1 MRISIINGSPKL
13 GESTSALL
21 IAYLTG
27 FLSGNYTVYKPNNS
41 EPQISEIVGSDA
53 VVFVFPLYVDG
64 IPSHMLRFLG
74 ELEKRGFSE
83 STVIYCVINNGFF
96 EGGQNRIAIEQMR
109 CWCYAASA
117 KWGCAVGCG
126 AGEML
131 PFIKN
136 IPLEHG
142 PNKNLGNAL
151 RKLSEQIVGLKSS
164 DDILISPNW
173 PRPLWRLQSSLFV
186 WLPRA
191 KRNGLKRWDLFKK
204 SESTLKW

>member
-21 IAYLTG
+21 IEYLTG
-27 FLSGNYTVYKPNNS
+27 FLNGDYTVCKPDNS
-41 EPQISEIVGSDA
+41 EPQISEIVRSDA

-64 IPSHMLRFLG
+64 IPSHMLQFLG

-96 EGGQNRIAIEQMR
+96 EGSQNHVAIEQMK
-109 CWCYAASA
+109 CWCCAADA
-117 KWGCAVGCG
+117 KWGCAVGSG
-126 AGEML
+126 AGEMQ

-136 IPLEHG
+136 VPLGHG

-151 RKLSEQIVGLKSS
+151 QKLSERIAELKSS

-173 PRPLWRLQSSLFV
+173 SRPLWRLQSSLFM

-191 KRNGLKRWDLFKK
+191 KRNGLKRRDLFQKK
-204 SESTLKW
+204 